1 MAAGARRSVGATL
14 QSAGSA
20 VTDDEIGRE
29 IARLAPWFHNLHL
42 PSGHESAPDHPLGDF
57 PSFKWED
64 IAGALPKDLTGWSV
78 LDIGCNAGFYTFSLA
93 ARGANVLGID
103 HDEHYLD
110 QARWA
115 ADHLDPNNRTS
126 FRQMGVYDLRDLD
139 ERFDLVLF
147 LGVLYHL
154 RYPLLALDMVTEK
167 VDRLLLMQTMTMPQ
181 LAPSVAPPKDLP
193 IDARGGLLAAGW
205 PHMAFVENELAG
217 DATNWW
223 VPNEACIEAML
234 RSAGMTVIDRPAHE
248 FFLCEPAD
256 PTGSRPHF
264 DSTFPRAIFPSR

>member
-1 MAAGARRSVGATL
+1 MRPEARRSVGATL
-14 QSAGSA
+14 QSAGTA
-20 VTDDEIGRE
+20 VGDDDIGRE
-29 IARLAPWFHNLHL
+29 IAALAPWFHNLHL
-42 PSGHESAPDHPLGDF
+42 PSGHQTAPDHPLGDF
-57 PSFKWED
+57 PSFKWKGVAD
-64 IAGALPKDLTGWSV
+64 ALPNDLTGWRA
-78 LDIGCNAGFYTFSLA
+78 LDIGCNGGFYTFSLA
-93 ARGANVLGID
+93 ARGAHVLGID

-126 FRQMGVYDLRDLD
+126 FRQMGVYDVGDLD

-154 RYPLLALDMVTEK
+154 RYPLLALDIVTAK

-181 LAPSVAPPKDLP
+181 LAASVAPPEDLP
-193 IDARGGLLAAGW
+193 IDERNRLLEPGW

-223 VPNEACIEAML
+223 VPNEACVEAML
-234 RSAGMTVIDRPAHE
+234 RSTGMILIDRPAHE
-248 FFLCEPAD
+248 FFLCEPRD
-256 PTGSRPHF
+256 RSTRP
-264 DSTFPRAIFPSR
+264 